1 MTLARVRFVDDE
13 IDEAVDI
20 MTDIKRLD
28 KMADGLVAVTDEE
41 GYTTVLD
48 ATVQSIDFAAL
59 TVDLERRYPQE

>member
-13 IDEAVDI
+13 IEEAVDI

-28 KMADGLVAVTDEE
+28 RMSDGLVAVTDEE

-48 ATVQSIDFAAL
+48 AAIASIDFAAL
-59 TVDLERRYPQE
+59 TVDLERRCPEE